1 MKKEKETKQ
10 IHQIDVEKLCKD
22 LELKIINKDK
32 IVKWVPIRRPAINRV
47 GLELLGH
54 FYNKDLNMNIIG
66 WGTTESKFMDSI
78 PEEKL
83 RKNLAKVF
91 SYNPPLVICS
101 LGVNDRNK
109 DIILKEA
116 SKCGVPVVFTNTQ
129 LSFII
134 TTLGTY
140 VAERFSPEQFVHGS
154 FVVINGVGV
163 LIIGDSGIGKSE
175 AVLELIQKGHVF
187 VSDDSV
193 IIKRI
198 GNEFVGMSPEI
209 TKNILEARGLG
220 LIDIRAMYGDRV
232 IKHKARISLVVE
244 LKQSKSG
251 DSIHFDR
258 LGNEKHYFSILGGKI
273 CKTIIP
279 VRLGRNIAS
288 LIEVATNLF
297 HSKQIGVDPLKT
309 IQERIEGK
317 E

>member
-1 MKKEKETKQ
+1 MKEENEKKV
-10 IHQIDVEKLCKD
+10 INQIDVKKLCND
-22 LELKIINKDK
+22 LELEVVNKDK
-32 IVKWVPIRRPAINRV
+32 IINWVPIKRPAINRV

-66 WGTTESKFMDSI
+66 WGTTESKFMNSI

-83 RKNLAKVF
+83 KKNLAKVF

-101 LGVNDRNK
+101 LGVNERNK
-109 DIILKEA
+109 NIILTEA

-129 LSFII
+129 LSFVI

-140 VAERFSPEQFVHGS
+140 VAEKFSPEQFVHGS

-198 GNEFVGMSPEI
+198 GNDFFGIAPEI

-220 LIDIRAMYGDRV
+220 LIDIRAMYGNRV

-244 LKQSKSG
+244 LKQSEQG
-251 DSIHFDR
+251 DSLHFDR

-297 HSKQIGVDPLKT
+297 HSKQIGVDALKT
-309 IQERIEGK
+309 IQERIDRRK
-317 E
+317 